1 MVRKLRSLVSGI
13 AALAAVFS
21 LGAVQIKAED
31 KTTSSNVCTASG
43 QKDCWYKASDNT
55 WTYSFSVVTDDKTNK
70 APDYYYWEDDLSGY
84 TSDHPIASPGI
95 TENGAGVVTNTSN
108 SLEVGSLRIEKI
120 TDTDAKFTFDVSLT
134 AADGSTLSGN
144 AIYGGTVFV
153 NGKAIVKVGM
163 DSPLTITGIP
173 SGYKYTVTEHVPS
186 GYTMTSTGDTGT
198 IAKGETATATFTNTP
213 PARPSGD
220 RGSVTVNKSVEG
232 FGKDPAAAYNFSISF
247 SGLLGEKSYPAT
259 IAGTDETITA
269 DNNGT
274 LVYSFEL
281 ADGQSASF
289 NDLPSGSTY
298 VITETGTSNSQN
310 QIPFIASYT
319 AFSNAEVTSSGK
331 ENSAV
336 NTSLS
341 TETETV
347 EPGEMAEFNFKNTL
361 RDYEDLTLTKVLDAS
376 TTGPGD
382 PSFEFTVNFT
392 GMTPGTSFNSDI
404 GRVVADDDGACEK
417 TFYVKAGQS
426 VVFNQVPAGTQY
438 QFTESENA
446 YIASYAIASADGAG
460 TIVSAS
466 AANTEAKKALA
477 TAVETVDNGEA
488 ATVTFTNKAN
498 TSSASLAKNVTGSFG
513 NRFKDFAFTVS
524 LKNGSTPISGSFQY
538 TGDKTGTLE
547 FNSAGKAEIALRAGQ
562 KITIANLPVGSTLT
576 MEEDDYSKDG
586 YTVSYANSSGRDSSA
601 GTDEAA
607 LPDNSIYVNEDAA
620 KNVITA
626 TNARDGSVPTGIRT
640 GGGAAAAVITGAAL
654 LILVRKIRNYDKQGV

>member
-1 MVRKLRSLVSGI
+1 MVRKLKSLIGGL
-13 AALAAVFS
+13 AALSAIFS
-21 LGAVQIKAED
+21 LGAVQVKAED
-31 KTTSSNVCTASG
+31 KTTTSNVCKASG
-43 QKDCWYKASDNT
+43 EKDCWYKASDNT
-55 WTYSFSVVTDDKTNK
+55 WTYSFSVTTDNTV
-70 APDYYYWEDDLSGY
+70 PYYYWEDNVSGY

-108 SLEVGSLRIEKI
+108 SLDVGSLQIVKVTT
-120 TDTDAKFTFDVSLT
+120 TDSKFTFDVSLT
-134 AADGSTLSGN
+134 AADGSALSGN

-153 NGKAIVKVGM
+153 NGKATVKVGREA
-163 DSPLTITGIP
+163 PLTITGIP
-173 SGYKYTVTEHVPS
+173 SGYKYTVTEQVPS
-186 GYTMTSTGDTGT
+186 GYTMTSTGETGT
-198 IAKGETATATFTNTP
+198 IAKGETAIATFKNEP
-213 PARPSGD
+213 PVLPNQPGT
-220 RGSVTVNKSVEG
+220 VTVNKSVEG
-232 FGKDPAAAYNFSISF
+232 FGKDQAAAYDFSISF
-247 SGLLGEKSYPAT
+247 SGLLGETSYPAT
-259 IAGTDETITA
+259 IAGTDKTITS

-274 LVYSFEL
+274 LVYTFAL
-281 ADGQSASF
+281 ADGQTASF
-289 NDLPSGSTY
+289 KGLPSGSTY

-310 QIPFIASYT
+310 QIPFVASYT
-319 AFSNAEVTSSGK
+319 ASSDGEVALSGK

-336 NTSLS
+336 NSSLS
-341 TETETV
+341 TDTETV
-347 EPGEMAEFNFKNTL
+347 EPGERAEFNFKNVL
-361 RDYEDLTLTKVLDAS
+361 RDYEDLTLTKVLDPSTPAS
-376 TTGPGD
+376 GD

-392 GMTPGTSFNSDI
+392 GMTPGASFNSDI
-404 GRVVADDDGACEK
+404 GRIVADDDGACEK

-446 YIASYAIASADGAG
+446 YIASYAVTAADGAG

-513 NRFKDFAFTVS
+513 NRFKDFSFTVS
-524 LKNGSTPISGSFQY
+524 LKNGTTPISGSFQY
-538 TGDKTGTLE
+538 TGDKSGKLE

-576 MEEDDYSKDG
+576 MKEDDYSKEG
-586 YTVSYANSSGRDSSA
+586 YVVSYANSSGRDPSA
-601 GTDEAA
+601 GTDEAS

-640 GGGAAAAVITGAAL
+640 GGGAAAAVVTGAVL
-654 LILVRKIRNYDKQGV
+654 LILVRKIRNYDKKGV

>member
-1 MVRKLRSLVSGI
+1 MVKKLRSLVSGI

-43 QKDCWYKASDNT
+43 QKDCWYKSSDNT
-55 WTYSFSVVTDDKTNK
+55 WTYSFSVVTDDKTDK
-70 APDYYYWEDDLSGY
+70 VPDYYYWESDLSGY
-84 TSDHPIASPGI
+84 TSDHPMANPGI

-108 SLEVGSLRIEKI
+108 SLDVGSLRIEKV
-120 TDTDAKFTFDVSLT
+120 TTTDAKFTFDVSLT
-134 AADGSTLSGN
+134 AADGSALSGN

-153 NGKAIVKVGM
+153 NGKATVKVGR

-173 SGYKYTVTEHVPS
+173 SGYKYTVTEQVPS

-198 IAKGETATATFTNTP
+198 ISKGETAIATFKNEP
-213 PARPSGD
+213 PVLPKQPGT
-220 RGSVTVNKSVEG
+220 VTVNKSVDG
-232 FGKDPAAAYNFSISF
+232 FGKDPAVSYNFSISF
-247 SGLLGEKSYPAT
+247 SGLLGETSYPAT
-259 IAGTDETITA
+259 IAGTDETITS

-274 LVYSFEL
+274 LIYSFAL
-281 ADGQSASF
+281 ADGQTASF
-289 NDLPSGSTY
+289 KGLPAGSTY

-319 AFSNAEVTSSGK
+319 ASSNAEVTSSGK

-336 NTSLS
+336 STNLS
-341 TETETV
+341 TDTETV
-347 EPGEMAEFNFKNTL
+347 EPGENAEFNFKNTL
-361 RDYEDLTLTKVLDAS
+361 RDYEDLTLTKVIDSS
-376 TTGPGD
+376 TPVSGD

-404 GRVVADDDGACEK
+404 GRIVADDDGACEK
-417 TFYVKAGQS
+417 TFYVKSGQS
-426 VVFNQVPAGTQY
+426 VVFNQVPAGTKY

-446 YIASYAIASADGAG
+446 YIASYAVTSAGGAG

-477 TAVETVDNGEA
+477 TAMETVDNGET

-513 NRFKDFAFTVS
+513 NRFKNFTFTVS

-547 FNSAGKAEIALRAGQ
+547 FNSAGKAKIALRAGQ
-562 KITIANLPVGSTLT
+562 KITIANLPVGAALT
-576 MEEDDYSKDG
+576 VEEDDYSKDG
-586 YTVSYANSSGRDSSA
+586 YTVSYANSSGRDPSA

-607 LPDNSIYVNEDAA
+607 LPDNSIYVNDDAA

-640 GGGAAAAVITGAAL
+640 GGGAAAAVVTGAVL
-654 LILVRKIRNYDKQGV
+654 LILVRKIRNYDK